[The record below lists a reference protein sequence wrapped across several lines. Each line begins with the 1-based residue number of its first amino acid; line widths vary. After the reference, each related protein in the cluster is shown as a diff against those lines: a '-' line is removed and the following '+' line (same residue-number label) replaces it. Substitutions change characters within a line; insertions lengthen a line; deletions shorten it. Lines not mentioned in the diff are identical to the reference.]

1 MRCMVA
7 NITSSSSIENA
18 AYDSNSSDH
27 GFLALANGSMGGD
40 GLATRSSG
48 TREVI
53 EGDAVS
59 NFVKIIL
66 VPIIC
71 VFGILGNVLTLL
83 VLTRK
88 RLKVTCDGTER
99 TVHIG
104 LAALAV
110 SDLLFCISSLPHGF
124 YEKNRYDYPS
134 KSFELMYR
142 TYSHVFINT
151 FILASTWLT
160 VTMATSRYLAI
171 CHPFKARH
179 LIGMTGTKVSVALVY
194 IAALLLNIPRLFH
207 NRIATMCIDGQ
218 LVHFFFRAPSNDPK
232 QQTIYAWIYFTLGIF
247 LPLMAL
253 AFCNFCLVRALRESS
268 RIRKR
273 YRVPAAHVDSNYRI
287 TSILVTIV
295 IMYILLV
302 SPAEI
307 LLFVQDRLP
316 PSMSNNRNTPL
327 LITVEVTNVLQN
339 LNFSC
344 NFILYFVL
352 NVHFRQGLRDL
363 LCLCALCPCSPNKR
377 RRRKELRL
385 HRQISLKTT
394 QTTL

>member
-1 MRCMVA
+1 MKCSLP
-7 NITSSSSIENA
+7 NTTQILSSFGGQNASLFDIGNSTDSGESYSSKMA
-18 AYDSNSSDH
+18 P
-27 GFLALANGSMGGD
+27 
-40 GLATRSSG
+40 
-48 TREVI
+48 
-53 EGDAVS
+53 DAVS
-59 NFVKIIL
+59 HFVRIVL

-71 VFGILGNVLTLL
+71 VFGVLGNVLTLL

-99 TVHIG
+99 MVHIG

-110 SDLLFCISSLPHGF
+110 SDLLFCLSSLPHGF
-124 YEKNRYDYPS
+124 YAGNRYDYS
-134 KSFELMYR
+134 TKSFELLYR
-142 TYSHVFINT
+142 TYSHAFINT
-151 FILASTWLT
+151 FILTSTWLT

-179 LIGMTGTKVSVALVY
+179 LIGMKGTKVSVALVY
-194 IAALLLNIPRLFH
+194 LAAMILNIPRLFD
-207 NRIATMCIDGQ
+207 NKIKMMCIKGE
-218 LVHFFFRAPSNDPK
+218 LSYFFFADYDIDVRR
-232 QQTIYAWIYFTLGIF
+232 QTIYSWVYFTVGIF
-247 LPLMAL
+247 LPLLAL
-253 AFCNFCLVRALRESS
+253 AFCNICLVRALRESS

-307 LLFVQDRLP
+307 THFVGARMP
-316 PSMSNNRNTPL
+316 ASTTPTANTPMV
-327 LITVEVTNVLQN
+327 IAIEVTNVLQN

-352 NVHFRQGLRDL
+352 NVHFRHGLRDL
-363 LCLCALCPCSPNKR
+363 LCLCAAFPCLPERR
-377 RRRKELRL
+377 RRRKDIRL
-385 HRQISLKTT
+385 HRQMSLKTT